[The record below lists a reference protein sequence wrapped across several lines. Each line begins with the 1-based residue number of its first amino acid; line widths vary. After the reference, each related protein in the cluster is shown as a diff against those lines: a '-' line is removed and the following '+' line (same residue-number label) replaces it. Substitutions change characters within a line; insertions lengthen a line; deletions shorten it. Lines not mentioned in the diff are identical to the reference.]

1 MLSIIKKQMII
12 HTMKKSIAIIA
23 IAASLY
29 ACNKP
34 VEVKEFKTAY
44 VDTAKLFE
52 EYTEAKDIQ
61 AKFKSKSDEM
71 SRELQQEMSRF
82 KQDADYFQKNAQAN
96 GQEWAQKNGAAL
108 QQRQEKLQ
116 MAEQGLARQL
126 QQEMGVESDSM
137 ISNVK
142 KFIKSYGKEKGYT
155 YIYGTNESGS
165 ILYAEDKFDITK
177 EITKLLNDKYKA
189 PKTGTKSAT
198 ETTAVKK

>member
-1 MLSIIKKQMII
+1 MIT

>member
-1 MLSIIKKQMII
+1 MII